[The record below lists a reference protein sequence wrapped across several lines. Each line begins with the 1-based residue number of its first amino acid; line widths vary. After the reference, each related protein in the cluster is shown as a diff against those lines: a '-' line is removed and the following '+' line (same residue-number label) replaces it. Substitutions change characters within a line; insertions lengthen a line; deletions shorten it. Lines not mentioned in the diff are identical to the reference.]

1 MTIMLTDLLNTRWK
15 ASQVAQWVVN
25 LPAIQ
30 NTPEMWVQFLSHED
44 PLEEGTATHLSILA
58 CRIPWTEEPAWFFSP
73 WGRRDWHDWSDWAQH
88 TEHRGKQ
95 HLMIKY
101 LPFLF
106 VFLLERTAFTQPPD
120 FLLKYC
126 QAIYSIYFVVVPV
139 LSQSCMC
146 VFVFL
151 ISYIFV
157 SMSF

>member
-1 MTIMLTDLLNTRWK
+1 MKSFAGDSVGSETACNPEYTRDVGSIPKSRRSPGGGHSNTLKYSCLQNPMDRGACMVLQSLGSQSLTWLKRLSTAHR
-15 ASQVAQWVVN
+15 AQ
-25 LPAIQ
+25 
-30 NTPEMWVQFLSHED
+30 
-44 PLEEGTATHLSILA
+44 
-58 CRIPWTEEPAWFFSP
+58 RKTE
-73 WGRRDWHDWSDWAQH
+73 
-88 TEHRGKQ
+88 

-126 QAIYSIYFVVVPV
+126 QAVYSIYFVVVPV